1 MNRKNYLLDMKRQQK
16 KQIMLRKKKDFNRSK
31 RGGR

>member
-16 KQIMLRKKKDFNRSK
+16 KQMMLRRKKDFNRFK
-31 RGGR
+31 RGKR